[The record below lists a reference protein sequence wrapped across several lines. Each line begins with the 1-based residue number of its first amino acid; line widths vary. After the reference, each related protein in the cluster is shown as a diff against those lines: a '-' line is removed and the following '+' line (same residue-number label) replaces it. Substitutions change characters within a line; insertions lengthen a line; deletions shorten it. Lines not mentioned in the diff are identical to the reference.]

1 MNIHLHLGKETN
13 TSEAAVARAAKI
25 RSAKIDRKIRSDWKN
40 EQKYIK
46 LLLLGEL
53 LNSVSSDLLHCN
65 MTINNLTLLAVNCV
79 MR

>member
-53 LNSVSSDLLHCN
+53 L
-65 MTINNLTLLAVNCV
+65 
-79 MR
+79 RYK